1 MSTRRRIILF
11 GVLLLM
17 ILATVLLLM
26 APVTLGIG
34 FGRVMLRVKGMT
46 HHVESLGDFDVSYFE
61 KSPDQKQT
69 VILVHGLADQAGT
82 WWQTID
88 VFDGYHVIAVELPGH
103 GESGP
108 QAGDIDIEMF
118 RKSIEFVMKRSHGPA
133 ILVGNSLGGYV
144 SLQYALEHPDQVV
157 QVVAIDAAGMPM
169 KIDPDVFM
177 PKDRDAMAKTMFKVT
192 GPNSATIP
200 GFVLDDIRE
209 SIMEGATPRVWKAL
223 RNGGPLDKRL
233 GGISVPTTVIWGDQD
248 GLIPVRDGR
257 AMAKIIPG
265 SNYIEIA
272 GCGHSP
278 QATCADELNPI
289 LSRILSKP
297 N

>member
-1 MSTRRRIILF
+1 MSTKRTAIILAVL
-11 GVLLLM
+11 VLLVVGM
-17 ILATVLLLM
+17 IPLLM
-26 APVTLGIG
+26 APVTLGVG
-34 FGRVMLRVKGMT
+34 FGRGMMRVKGMT
-46 HHVESLGDFDVSYFE
+46 HHIETLGDFEVSYFE
-61 KSPDQKQT
+61 KGPDQKQT

-88 VFDGYHVIAVELPGH
+88 VFTGYHVIAVELPGH

-108 QAGDIDIEMF
+108 PQGDIDIEMF
-118 RKSIEFVMKRSHGPA
+118 RKSIEFVMKRSHGPV

-144 SLQYALEHPDQVV
+144 SLQYALEHPDQVM
-157 QVVAIDAAGMPM
+157 QIVAIDAAGMPM
-169 KIDPDVFM
+169 EIDPDVFM
-177 PKDRDAMAKTMFKVT
+177 PKDREAMAKTMFKVT
-192 GPNSATIP
+192 GPNTATIP

-209 SIMEGATPRVWKAL
+209 SIMDGATPRVWKAL
-223 RNGGPLDKRL
+223 RDGGPLDQDL
-233 GGISVPTTVIWGDQD
+233 GKIAVPTTVIWGDQD
-248 GLIPVRDGR
+248 GLIPVSDGR

-265 SNYIEIA
+265 ANYIEIA

-289 LSRILSKP
+289 LSRILPKP